1 MFNNSKKRNPK
12 KLTSFSSGA
21 GWACKLGPEDLEKV
35 LSGLN
40 EQKITKGLLGYSTND
55 DCAIYPLESGEKIIQ
70 SVDFFT
76 PIVDDP
82 FEFGRIAASNSLSDI
97 YAMGGKP
104 LFALNIAC
112 FPSDELPLEILTE
125 ILNGGLESA
134 KEAGIPILGGHTVRD
149 AEPKYGLVVTG
160 IIEGE
165 KELKNSEAIAGDVL
179 VLTKPIGTG
188 IISTAIKRDKAP
200 ESMINLAI
208 TNMATL
214 NAGASKA
221 MQGLP
226 VSACTDVTGFGL
238 LGHLNEM
245 CKNSEVSAVIDF
257 NKVPFMEGVFELAQK
272 GVIPGGTK
280 KNLKF
285 VEEEIDFDDVLA
297 DYQKLMLADAQTSG
311 GLLISIPSKFSN
323 DLILKLKENITL
335 SCEVIGQV
343 YKKAEKSIYV
353 KWKKIYQV

>member
-40 EQKITKGLLGYSTND
+40 EQEIPKELLGYSTND
-55 DCAIYPLESGEKIIQ
+55 DCAVYPLESGQKIIQ

-82 FEFGRIAASNSLSDI
+82 FEFGRIAAANSLSDI

-125 ILNGGLESA
+125 ILNGGLDSA

-160 IIEGE
+160 IIEE
-165 KELKNSEAIAGDVL
+165 ENELKNSEAMAGDVL
-179 VLTKPIGTG
+179 ILTKPIGTG
-188 IISTAIKRDKAP
+188 IISTAIKRGKAP
-200 ESMINLAI
+200 ESMINDAI
-208 TNMATL
+208 KNMSTL
-214 NAGASKA
+214 NAGSAKA
-221 MQGLP
+221 MSGLP

-245 CKNSEVSAVIDF
+245 CKNSDVSAVIEF
-257 NKVPFMEGVFELAQK
+257 NKVPIMEGVFELAQN

-285 VEEEIDFDDVLA
+285 VEDEIDFADVLA

-311 GLLISIPSKFSN
+311 GLLISIPADSSN
-323 DLILKLKENITL
+323 ELIERLKENKTL
-335 SCEVIGQV
+335 SHEVIGQV
-343 YKKAEKSIYV
+343 YKKAEKLIYV
-353 KWKKIYQV
+353 QWMKMSPI

>member
-1 MFNNSKKRNPK
+1 M
-12 KLTSFSSGA
+12 
-21 GWACKLGPEDLEKV
+21 
-35 LSGLN
+35 
-40 EQKITKGLLGYSTND
+40 
-55 DCAIYPLESGEKIIQ
+55 
-70 SVDFFT
+70 
-76 PIVDDP
+76 DDP
-82 FEFGRIAASNSLSDI
+82 FEFGRIAAANSLSDI

-125 ILNGGLESA
+125 ILNGGLDSA

-160 IIEGE
+160 IIEE
-165 KELKNSEAIAGDVL
+165 ENELKNSEAMAGDVL
-179 VLTKPIGTG
+179 ILTKPIGTG
-188 IISTAIKRDKAP
+188 IISTAIKRGKAP
-200 ESMINLAI
+200 ESMINDAI
-208 TNMATL
+208 KNMSTL
-214 NAGASKA
+214 NAGSAKA
-221 MQGLP
+221 MSGLQ

-245 CKNSEVSAVIDF
+245 CKNSDVSAVIEF
-257 NKVPFMEGVFELAQK
+257 NKVPIMEGVFELAQN

-285 VEEEIDFDDVLA
+285 VEDEIDFADVLA

-311 GLLISIPSKFSN
+311 GLLISIPADSSN
-323 DLILKLKENITL
+323 ELIERLKENKTL
-335 SCEVIGQV
+335 SHEVIGQV

-353 KWKKIYQV
+353 Q

>member
-1 MFNNSKKRNPK
+1 M
-12 KLTSFSSGA
+12 
-21 GWACKLGPEDLEKV
+21 
-35 LSGLN
+35 
-40 EQKITKGLLGYSTND
+40 
-55 DCAIYPLESGEKIIQ
+55 
-70 SVDFFT
+70 
-76 PIVDDP
+76 DDP
-82 FEFGRIAASNSLSDI
+82 FEFGRIAAANSLSDI

-125 ILNGGLESA
+125 ILNGGLDSA

-160 IIEGE
+160 IIEE
-165 KELKNSEAIAGDVL
+165 KNELKNSEAMAGDVL
-179 VLTKPIGTG
+179 ILTKPIGTG
-188 IISTAIKRDKAP
+188 IISTAIKRGKAP
-200 ESMINLAI
+200 KSMINDAI
-208 TNMATL
+208 KNMSTL
-214 NAGASKA
+214 NAGSAKA
-221 MQGLP
+221 MSGLQ

-245 CKNSEVSAVIDF
+245 CKNSDVSAVIEF
-257 NKVPFMEGVFELAQK
+257 NKVPIMEGVFELAQN

-285 VEEEIDFDDVLA
+285 VEDEIDFADVLA

-311 GLLISIPSKFSN
+311 GLLISIPADSSN
-323 DLILKLKENITL
+323 ELIERLKENKTL
-335 SCEVIGQV
+335 SHEVIGQV

-353 KWKKIYQV
+353 Q

>member
-1 MFNNSKKRNPK
+1 
-12 KLTSFSSGA
+12 
-21 GWACKLGPEDLEKV
+21 
-35 LSGLN
+35 
-40 EQKITKGLLGYSTND
+40 
-55 DCAIYPLESGEKIIQ
+55 
-70 SVDFFT
+70 
-76 PIVDDP
+76 VDDP
-82 FEFGRIAASNSLSDI
+82 FEFGRIAAANSLSDI

-125 ILNGGLESA
+125 ILNGGLDSA

-160 IIEGE
+160 IIEE
-165 KELKNSEAIAGDVL
+165 ENELKNSEAMAGDVL
-179 VLTKPIGTG
+179 ILTKPIGTG
-188 IISTAIKRDKAP
+188 IISTAIKRGKAP
-200 ESMINLAI
+200 ESMINDAI
-208 TNMATL
+208 KNMSTL
-214 NAGASKA
+214 NAGSAKA
-221 MQGLP
+221 MSGLQ

-245 CKNSEVSAVIDF
+245 CKNSDVSAVIEF
-257 NKVPFMEGVFELAQK
+257 NKVPIMEGVFELAQN

-285 VEEEIDFDDVLA
+285 VEDEIDFADVLA

-311 GLLISIPSKFSN
+311 GLLISIPADSSN
-323 DLILKLKENITL
+323 ELIERLKENKTL
-335 SCEVIGQV
+335 SHEVIGQV

-353 KWKKIYQV
+353 Q

>member
-1 MFNNSKKRNPK
+1 M
-12 KLTSFSSGA
+12 
-21 GWACKLGPEDLEKV
+21 
-35 LSGLN
+35 
-40 EQKITKGLLGYSTND
+40 
-55 DCAIYPLESGEKIIQ
+55 ESGQKIIQ

-82 FEFGRIAASNSLSDI
+82 FEFGRIAAANSLSDI

-160 IIEGE
+160 IIENE
-165 KELKNSEAIAGDVL
+165 KELKNSEAKAGDVL
-179 VLTKPIGTG
+179 ILTKPIGTG
-188 IISTAIKRDKAP
+188 IISTAIKLDKAP
-200 ESMINLAI
+200 DSMIKDVI
-208 TNMATL
+208 DKMATL
-214 NAGASKA
+214 NASAATSMEGI
-221 MQGLP
+221 P

-238 LGHLNEM
+238 LGHLNEI
-245 CKNSEVSAVIDF
+245 CKNSNVSAVIDF
-257 NKVPFMEGVFELAQK
+257 NKVSFMEGVFELAQD

-285 VEEEIDFDDVLA
+285 VEDEIDFAEVLV

-311 GLLISIPSKFSN
+311 GLLISVPSRYSN
-323 DLILKLKENITL
+323 ELIKKLKENNTL
-335 SCEVIGQV
+335 SYDVIGQI
-343 YKKAEKSIYV
+343 YKRAEKSIYV
-353 KWKKIYQV
+353 K